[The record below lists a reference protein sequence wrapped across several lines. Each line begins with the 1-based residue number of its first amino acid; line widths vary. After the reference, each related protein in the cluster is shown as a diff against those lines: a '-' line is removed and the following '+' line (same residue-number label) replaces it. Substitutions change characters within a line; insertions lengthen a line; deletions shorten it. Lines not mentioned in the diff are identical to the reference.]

1 MVKLTFRIPSKAI
14 QYGYVEMEV
23 DLPDDPTPEDV
34 ATQYLDAVSRFQVT
48 EMDIIKGKQ
57 GEAAAKLDGA
67 EADAKASAHQAVAPL
82 PDDSDEVTDAAAAT
96 LAEGLGGVTVVEDE
110 EAPWNKAPAES
121 TVAEVPAW
129 DNPPSF
135 DWS

>member
-67 EADAKASAHQAVAPL
+67 EADAKAPAYEDPNEGS
-82 PDDSDEVTDAAAAT
+82 DDTDEAAET

-121 TVAEVPAW
+121 TVTEVPAW

>member
-1 MVKLTFRIPSKAI
+1 MKVTFRLPSKVI
-14 QYGYVEMEV
+14 QYGYAEMEFE
-23 DLPDDPTPEDV
+23 LSAEESPEDLAIRYV
-34 ATQYLDAVSRFQVT
+34 SAVSRFQIS
-48 EMDIIKGKQ
+48 EMDEVKRKQ

-67 EADAKASAHQAVAPL
+67 EADAKAPAYEAPNEGS
-82 PDDSDEVTDAAAAT
+82 DDTDEAAET

-121 TVAEVPAW
+121 TVTEVPAW